1 MNKKGY
7 QKPVAEWMSFAP
19 AQSLMDE
26 AFVGADISAGQG
38 KLPATPGNSSYS
50 LNGKDKAY

>member
-38 KLPATPGNSSYS
+38 NLPATPGNSSYS